1 MKTFLRKEWL
11 LTLLLAVAFILAACG
26 GAGGGQQ
33 DGGSGGMAGM
43 DHRQMGHGSMGMGSG
58 GMAKQM
64 VMENGKYSDRR
75 FIDAMVPHHQGAIA
89 MAEVALKNAEH
100 EEIVQLSRN
109 IISSQQAEIEELKSI
124 KQEEFGTSNVPM
136 EMSQEQM
143 RGMGMM
149 MNPQQLANQ
158 KPFDEAFLDAM
169 IPHHQS
175 AIEMAQV
182 ALEKS
187 DNPKIKELAENII
200 SAQQREIEQL
210 REWRMEWYPQ
220 G

>member
-1 MKTFLRKEWL
+1 
-11 LTLLLAVAFILAACG
+11 
-26 GAGGGQQ
+26 
-33 DGGSGGMAGM
+33 MA
-43 DHRQMGHGSMGMGSG
+43 RE
-58 GMAKQM
+58 M
-64 VMENGKYSDRR
+64 VMEDGKYSDRA
-75 FIDAMVPHHQGAIA
+75 FIDAMVPHHQGAVE

-100 EEIVQLSRN
+100 DEIIDLSRN

-136 EMSQEQM
+136 DMSQEQM

-149 MNPQQLANQ
+149 MDPQQLANRD
-158 KPFDEAFLDAM
+158 PFDKAFIDAM

-182 ALEKS
+182 AREKS
-187 DNPKIKELAENII
+187 EIPEIKELAGNII
-200 SAQQREIEQL
+200 SAQQKEIEQMT
-210 REWRMEWYPQ
+210 RWRQEWYQQ